1 MGREP
6 YTIIAREAQ
15 DYYSSLSIVP
25 AKWVQPVMSYTR
37 ILVGYDGSE
46 ASKKAVMKAVSL
58 ARSLGAKVTVA
69 TVLPPPVVFLGE
81 LMVPE
86 TVDIKSL
93 EEPAK
98 KELEK
103 LVTEIKETNGVEAD
117 YAILMGDPAE
127 ELVSYAEENNYD
139 LIVVGRRGR
148 GGLERLILGS
158 VSSKVVSISKNV
170 DVLVVETRKEA
181 K

>member
-1 MGREP
+1 MAYR
-6 YTIIAREAQ
+6 
-15 DYYSSLSIVP
+15 
-25 AKWVQPVMSYTR
+25 K

-46 ASKKAVMKAVSL
+46 ASKIAVRKAVDL
-58 ARSLGAKVTVA
+58 AKQLGARITVA

-86 TVDIKSL
+86 SVDISTL

-103 LVTEIKETNGVEAD
+103 LIAEIKETTGLSEAD
-117 YAILMGDPAE
+117 YAVLMGDPAE
-127 ELVSYAEENNYD
+127 ELVRYAEENGYD

-148 GGLERLILGS
+148 GGIERLLLGS
-158 VSSKVVSISKNV
+158 VSSKVVSISKNI
-170 DVLVVETRKEA
+170 DVLVVETSK

>member
-1 MGREP
+1 MT
-6 YTIIAREAQ
+6 YT
-15 DYYSSLSIVP
+15 
-25 AKWVQPVMSYTR
+25 K
-37 ILVGYDGSE
+37 ILVGYDGSN
-46 ASKKAVMKAVSL
+46 ASKRAVMKAVDL
-58 ARSLGAKVTVA
+58 ARNLGARITIA

-86 TVDIKSL
+86 SVDMKSL
-93 EEPAK
+93 EEPAR
-98 KELEK
+98 KELER
-103 LVTEIKETNGVEAD
+103 LVTEIKETSSVEAD

-127 ELVSYAEENNYD
+127 ELVNYAEENSYD

-170 DVLVVETRKEA
+170 DVLVVETRREQER
-181 K
+181 

>member
-1 MGREP
+1 MTYR
-6 YTIIAREAQ
+6 
-15 DYYSSLSIVP
+15 
-25 AKWVQPVMSYTR
+25 K
-37 ILVGYDGSE
+37 ILVGYDGSD
-46 ASKKAVMKAVSL
+46 ASKRAVMRAVSL
-58 ARSLGAKVTVA
+58 ARSLGAKITIA

-86 TVDIKSL
+86 SIDMKSL

-98 KELEK
+98 RELEK
-103 LVTEIKETNGVEAD
+103 LVTEVKETSGVEAD

-127 ELVSYAEENNYD
+127 ELVSYAEENDYD

-170 DVLVVETRKEA
+170 DVLVVETGSSKETR
-181 K
+181 

>member
-1 MGREP
+1 M
-6 YTIIAREAQ
+6 T
-15 DYYSSLSIVP
+15 
-25 AKWVQPVMSYTR
+25 YTR

-46 ASKKAVMKAVSL
+46 ASKRAVMRAVEL
-58 ARSLGAKVTVA
+58 ARKLGAKLTVA
-69 TVLPPPVVFLGE
+69 TVLPPPVIFLGE

-86 TVDIKSL
+86 SVDIKSL
-93 EEPAK
+93 EEPAR

-103 LVTEIKETNGVEAD
+103 LVTEIRETSSIEAD

-127 ELVSYAEENNYD
+127 ELVSSAEENNYN

-148 GGLERLILGS
+148 GGLERLLLGS

-170 DVLVVETRKEA
+170 DVLVVEALQRG
-181 K
+181 